1 MADITLT
8 GNLGNDAEL
17 SFTPSG
23 KAKIE
28 FSVGDT
34 PRRLNRDTNQWED
47 AGDTTWWRVTEWGD
61 KAEGLVDHLRKGT
74 KVLVTGTA
82 SVRKYE
88 KKDGGFGFSAE
99 VKPRTIAIVPK
110 TNQHGQ
116 QQGGYHQ
123 AQQAPAQDPW
133 GAPVGQASN
142 STGWGPDLNTSNPPF

>member
-47 AGDTTWWRVTEWGD
+47 AGETTWWRVTEWGD
-61 KAEGLVDHLRKGT
+61 KAEGLVDVLRKGT
-74 KVLVTGTA
+74 KVLVVGTA

-99 VKPRTIAIVPK
+99 VKPRVIAIVPK
-110 TNQHGQ
+110 TTQRNNQSGGFGGQ
-116 QQGGYHQ
+116 QT
-123 AQQAPAQDPW
+123 QQAPAQDPW
-133 GAPVGQASN
+133 GAPEGQPYV
-142 STGWGPDLNTSNPPF
+142 WGGNNNQEAPF